1 MGSGGVCDGKI
12 FANARSLTLAPTMDQ
27 QFCLRWNNHPNNL
40 TDVLASLLQREALC
54 DVTLACD
61 GETVKAH
68 QTILSACSPYFESIF
83 MQNSHPHPI
92 IFLKDVRFSEIKSL
106 LDFMY
111 KGEVNVGQNMLPMFL
126 KTAESLQVRGLT
138 ENNTLNPKS
147 EDRSTPS
154 VSAENLSRTES
165 FATPPTAHCP
175 PPAPHTPLTAAPPAH
190 PSHPSH
196 AGKRRRANSAV
207 PRDDVELPPYR
218 HYEGHVKVK
227 SGSTG
232 SGSEPSTPPPAHA
245 LGRATTPALVK
256 QERPE
261 ADAHAP
267 HAPYAPHTPLHPPP
281 HFDQG
286 HLQSTGWIQA
296 ACEEESKCAL
306 LDLSPNRPSSNI
318 LASILARPPEQIDPP
333 VKGARRSP
341 LNPKKIG
348 KFRASWL
355 TLYPWLK
362 YDKSQNIMFCTYCR
376 KWSHELTVN
385 RSSFIEGNANFRLE
399 IGIGTEMASM
409 LANTQQSLN
418 NECNDNEPILQPHPD
433 QTDTIDG
440 SKGWHMRLT
449 FERVAGALNLH
460 RCKLCGKVVTHIRN
474 HYHVHFPGRF
484 ECPLC
489 RATYTRSDN
498 LRTHCKFKHPAYNP
512 DTRKFEPP
520 PPPAPAPPHGPLF
533 ANPLDAGFD

>member
-1 MGSGGVCDGKI
+1 
-12 FANARSLTLAPTMDQ
+12 MDQ

-83 MQNSHPHPI
+83 LQNSHPHPI
-92 IFLKDVRFSEIKSL
+92 IFLKDVRFTEMKSL

-138 ENNTLNPKS
+138 ENNTLNPKT
-147 EDRSTPS
+147 EERSTPS
-154 VSAENLSRTES
+154 VSAENLSSRTEC
-165 FATPPTAHCP
+165 FATPPAAHC
-175 PPAPHTPLTAAPPAH
+175 APPAALTPLSSA
-190 PSHPSH
+190 PSHPAHPPHSLPLE
-196 AGKRRRANSAV
+196 KRRRKNSSV
-207 PRDDVELPPYR
+207 PREDELSYR
-218 HYEGHVKVK
+218 HYEG
-227 SGSTG
+227 
-232 SGSEPSTPPPAHA
+232 
-245 LGRATTPALVK
+245 
-256 QERPE
+256 
-261 ADAHAP
+261 
-267 HAPYAPHTPLHPPP
+267 
-281 HFDQG
+281 
-286 HLQSTGWIQA
+286 
-296 ACEEESKCAL
+296 
-306 LDLSPNRPSSNI
+306 
-318 LASILARPPEQIDPP
+318 
-333 VKGARRSP
+333 
-341 LNPKKIG
+341 IG
-348 KFRASWL
+348 VS
-355 TLYPWLK
+355 
-362 YDKSQNIMFCTYCR
+362 
-376 KWSHELTVN
+376 
-385 RSSFIEGNANFRLE
+385 
-399 IGIGTEMASM
+399 EMASM
-409 LANTQQSLN
+409 LNQHPLGN
-418 NECNDNEPILQPHPD
+418 DCNESEPMLQPHPD

-520 PPPAPAPPHGPLF
+520 PAPAPAPPHAPLF
-533 ANPLDAGFD
+533 ANHLDAGFD

>member
-1 MGSGGVCDGKI
+1 
-12 FANARSLTLAPTMDQ
+12 MDQ

-138 ENNTLNPKS
+138 ENNTLNPKP
-147 EDRSTPS
+147 EERSTPS
-154 VSAENLSRTES
+154 VSAENLSSRAE
-165 FATPPTAHCP
+165 FATPPAAHNAAP
-175 PPAPHTPLTAAPPAH
+175 LTPLPAPQPPALPPH
-190 PSHPSH
+190 H
-196 AGKRRRANSAV
+196 ASAEKRRRKNSAL
-207 PRDDVELPPYR
+207 PREDIDFAYR
-218 HYEGHVKVK
+218 HYEAHVKVGK
-227 SGSTG
+227 GGSTG
-232 SGSEPSTPPPAHA
+232 SGSEPSTPPPAHTPV
-245 LGRATTPALVK
+245 RAARSPAHTPHVK
-256 QERPE
+256 QEPD
-261 ADAHAP
+261 AMYAHAP
-267 HAPYAPHTPLHPPP
+267 HAAHDPRAPLHHPPP
-281 HFDQG
+281 AFEQT
-286 HLQSTGWIQA
+286 HLS
-296 ACEEESKCAL
+296 
-306 LDLSPNRPSSNI
+306 
-318 LASILARPPEQIDPP
+318 
-333 VKGARRSP
+333 
-341 LNPKKIG
+341 
-348 KFRASWL
+348 
-355 TLYPWLK
+355 
-362 YDKSQNIMFCTYCR
+362 
-376 KWSHELTVN
+376 
-385 RSSFIEGNANFRLE
+385 
-399 IGIGTEMASM
+399 GIGVNEMASM
-409 LANTQQSLN
+409 LSQQN
-418 NECNDNEPILQPHPD
+418 MTNECNESEPLIQPHPD

-449 FERVAGALNLH
+449 FERVTGALNLH

-512 DTRKFEPP
+512 DTRKFEPAAP
-520 PPPAPAPPHGPLF
+520 PAAPAPAHAPHAHAPLF
-533 ANPLDAGFD
+533 TNHLDAAFD